1 MANNDILES
10 RIKEKLLE
18 ALRFF
23 KDFCAKNNLKWWA
36 AYGTALGCA
45 REKGF
50 IPWDDDIDLWMP
62 RADYERFLSMSSA
75 LSGSNYSIVQPFN
88 EGYYLPFAKLIDTS
102 TTIWEM
108 KRHPFLLGV
117 YIDIFPLDYFATT
130 PDNLGKILTENY
142 RLSIEYRRH
151 LAEYSPY
158 DLMQLLTRRE
168 FSAFVWYF
176 IDRIGNL
183 AGAKKR
189 MKDKLL
195 KRQLMYSKQDPATAT
210 LCSCFLSEVTAGLDP
225 AWFEDTIYLP
235 FEDMTIPMPKGFDP
249 MLTRLYGD
257 WHKRPDVSEQLSTHY
272 RHYINLCERLDL
284 QTVKARMRAGET
296 VKY

>member
-1 MANNDILES
+1 MANNDIQES

-50 IPWDDDIDLWMP
+50 IPWDDDIDVWMP
-62 RADYERFLSMSSA
+62 RADYERFLTMTNQ
-75 LSGSNYSIVQPFN
+75 LQGSGYSIASHLDKN
-88 EGYYLPFAKLIDTS
+88 YYLPFAKLVDTT

-117 YIDIFPLDYFATT
+117 YIDIFPLDYFSTT
-130 PDNLGKILTENY
+130 PDNLRKLLTENN
-142 RLSIEYRRH
+142 RLSIVYRRH
-151 LAEYSPY
+151 LAEYSLS
-158 DLMQLLTRRE
+158 DLLHLLHKKE
-168 FSAFVWYF
+168 YSAFAWFF
-176 IDRIGNL
+176 IDRIDNL

-189 MKDKLL
+189 MRKKLL
-195 KRQLMYSKQDPATAT
+195 ERQLEYSTQDPESATR
-210 LCSCFLSEVTAGLDP
+210 CSYYCCEQILGLNQE
-225 AWFEDTIYLP
+225 WFKETILLP
-235 FEDMTIPMPKGFDP
+235 FENMTISMPKGFDP

-257 WHKRPDVSEQLSTHY
+257 WRKRPEVSEQVSTHY
-272 RHYINLCERLDL
+272 RHYINLCECLDL
-284 QTVKARMRAGET
+284 RTVKARIRAGET